1 MAKKEFTINISDELK
16 LLRNKYQ
23 DLIKNKPMFFY
34 HLPKDEQMKS
44 EKEKYRNYDTTMDY
58 LEMILD
64 EVGRRT
70 RVKYIEMKSFSD
82 LLKNEKLGVKRDIK
96 QINRFL
102 KLEEE
107 YKKKVESIWI
117 GTNLSNG
124 EKYLKHIEVKE
135 SYINEIK
142 SIKFNISTIRSL
154 LLKVDSGKQ
163 RSLISTLF
171 YTHNEQVIKLLLEQ
185 KEDIYTLKRSDSGEI
200 MIYGKKF
207 KKVS

>member
-1 MAKKEFTINISDELK
+1 
-16 LLRNKYQ
+16 
-23 DLIKNKPMFFY
+23 MFFY